1 MKSVTIYDRTS
12 GALLR
17 TFEGPTG
24 LLSMQ
29 LSANEA
35 MFDGLLP
42 LAGCRID
49 LITGEPLYFEP
60 PAPSPEH
67 VWDAAR
73 QAHVLSAEG
82 MKKRQVQGEIQM
94 LEANQLR
101 ALRELALGD
110 DKALDRLAEIDVA
123 IAAKRG
129 KLNGRTE

>member
-1 MKSVTIYDRTS
+1 MKSVTIYDRTN

-29 LSANEA
+29 LADNEA

-42 LAGCRID
+42 LASCRID
-49 LITGEPLYFEP
+49 LTTGEPLYFEP
-60 PAPSPEH
+60 PAPSPDH
-67 VWDAAR
+67 VWDVAR
-73 QAHVLSAEG
+73 QMHVLSAEG
-82 MKKRQVQGEIQM
+82 MKKRQVQGEILM

-110 DKALDRLAEIDVA
+110 DNALGRLAEIDAA
-123 IAAKRG
+123 IAVKRG
-129 KLNGRTE
+129 TLNGRTE